1 MNLCF
6 SFIHGS
12 AGRCP
17 GSSFGPVGYPP
28 AVASQQPTSPPVA
41 VLVGPPGAG
50 KSTVGRLLAERL
62 GVDLVDV
69 DVTIVTKAGK
79 GIAEIFTEDGES
91 VFRALEEEAVAAAL
105 EGSPDA
111 VVVLGGGAVL
121 SPVTRER
128 LRGHHVV
135 FLAVGMAEGVRRTG
149 LSAARPL
156 LAGVNP
162 RATFKALLDARLPL
176 YRQVATVEV
185 GTDDR
190 TVEEVAEAVLAELGT
205 VRGAG

>member
-1 MNLCF
+1 MPDAAAQRN
-6 SFIHGS
+6 SDRRAEGS
-12 AGRCP
+12 LP
-17 GSSFGPVGYPP
+17 SGP
-28 AVASQQPTSPPVA
+28 VASQQPTSPPVA

-69 DVTIVTKAGK
+69 DATIVAKAGK
-79 GIAEIFTEDGES
+79 SIAEIFTEDGEP

-105 EGSPDA
+105 EGSPGA

-128 LRGHHVV
+128 LRSHHVV

-149 LSAARPL
+149 LSTARPL
-156 LAGVNP
+156 LVGVNP

-176 YRQVATVEV
+176 YREVATAEV
-185 GTDDR
+185 ATDGR
-190 TVEEVAEAVLAELGT
+190 TVEEVTEAVLAELGT
-205 VRGAG
+205 VRGVG